1 MAKDSK
7 SQLITWRAMLIA
19 IVLMPANS
27 YFAMQRGLEWS
38 GPPGTISLL
47 YNVVFT
53 ILILII
59 VNALIRKILPRKAL
73 TQAEL
78 ITIYVMLCISTSL
91 AGHDVIQVIA
101 PILGYVF
108 FYATPENEWQSLFW
122 DRIPDWL
129 TVRDKYALKDL
140 FEGESSAYDPSNYT
154 PWIEPVLWWSLL
166 LVMIVFTGLCI
177 SLIVRKQWTE
187 NERLAYPII
196 QLPYEMTIRGGAS
209 GFFRNNLL
217 WIGFGIAAGIDIING
232 LHHFFPL
239 VPLIPIRTINIGSFF
254 TEKPWNGMGWTP
266 LCFFPFIIGLGFL
279 MPLDLS
285 LSIWIFYLVWK
296 AERILS
302 SAMGWQKFIDT
313 SYSSTQPVGA
323 FVALCLIAL
332 YSARQHLWKVLKG
345 AYGSKQN
352 DADEPISHSAAFWG
366 ATIGFTLIVLF
377 WMRAGVSLWVAVL
390 LFIIYFVFILFGTR
404 LRAEVGAPAI
414 ALYRPTKALVDI
426 MGTRRIGTNNLA
438 IFALLGGIN
447 RSFRSHPMPHELEGF
462 KLAERAGIKNQKRL
476 FFAIIIAAI
485 LAAPIGFWAYMDVCY
500 RRGHPGWFG
509 WESYN
514 LAQSWMYKLQG
525 TDVPAVIMMI
535 GGGILTVLLM
545 AARMRFLWW
554 KLHPLGFAMSMNWT
568 TEWAWFPIFMSWCA
582 KSVILKYGGI
592 KGYRRATYFFLG
604 LILGDFTI
612 GCILNIMGLFMK
624 ERIYV
629 FWH

>member
-1 MAKDSK
+1 MEEDSK
-7 SQLITWRAMLIA
+7 SQLVTWRAMIIA
-19 IVLMPANS
+19 IILMPANS

-47 YNVVFT
+47 YNVIFT
-53 ILILII
+53 IFILII
-59 VNALIRKILPRKAL
+59 VNALIKKILPGKAL

-78 ITIYVMLCISTSL
+78 ITIYVMLCISTAL

-122 DRIPDWL
+122 NRIPDWL
-129 TVRDKYALKDL
+129 TVRDEYALKDL
-140 FEGESSAYDPSNYT
+140 FDGESSIYNPKNYT

-166 LVMIVFTGLCI
+166 LVLIVFTGMCI
-177 SLIVRKQWTE
+177 SLIVRKQWIE

-196 QLPYEMTIRGGAS
+196 QLPYEMTVGGGAS
-209 GFFRNNLL
+209 GFFRNRLL
-217 WIGFGIAAGIDIING
+217 WIGFSIAAGIDIING

-285 LSIWIFYLVWK
+285 MSIWIFYLVWK

-302 SAMGWQKFIDT
+302 SAMGWQKYIDT

-323 FVALCLIAL
+323 FIALIAIAL
-332 YSARQHLWKVLKG
+332 YSGRKHLFSVFKG
-345 AYGSKQN
+345 AFGSKQ
-352 DADEPISHSAAFWG
+352 DDSGEPVSYAMAFWG
-366 ATIGFTLIVLF
+366 AIIGFSLIVIF
-377 WMRAGVSLWVAVL
+377 WMKAGVSLWVAVL
-390 LFIIYFVFILFGTR
+390 LFIIYFTFILFGTR
-404 LRAEVGAPAI
+404 LRAEVGPPAV
-414 ALYRPTKALVDI
+414 ALYRPTNALVDI
-426 MGTRRIGTNNLA
+426 IGTRRIGTDNLA
-438 IFALLGGIN
+438 VFALLGGIN
-447 RSFRSHPMPHELEGF
+447 RSFRSHPMPHELEGL
-462 KLAERAGIKNQKRL
+462 KLAEKVGIRNQRML
-476 FFAIIIAAI
+476 FFAIIIAAV
-485 LAAPIGFWAYMDVCY
+485 LAAPIGFWAYLDVCY
-500 RRGHPGWFG
+500 RRGTSGGFG
-509 WESYN
+509 RESFT
-514 LAQSWMYKLQG
+514 LAQNWMYRLQG
-525 TDVPAVIMMI
+525 TDVPAVIMMV
-535 GGGILTVLLM
+535 GGGVFTVLLM

-568 TEWAWFPIFMSWCA
+568 TEWAWFPIFISWCA
-582 KSVILKYGGI
+582 KSVILRYSGI
-592 KGYRRATYFFLG
+592 KGYRRAMHFFLG
-604 LILGDFTI
+604 LILGDFII
-612 GCILNIMGLFMK
+612 GCILNIIGLFMK